1 VRIELLGDVYHYES
15 FGDARGVPVVF
26 LHGFSQSARTWHPV
40 VERMLRD
47 PRASGLRL
55 LLLDLVGHGASDK
68 PDRADAYAFAHI
80 IEVLERLR
88 TELGLGRM
96 HLVGYSM
103 GGRIALLYAL
113 RRPDA
118 LRSLVVESA
127 SFGPRSRDEAQAMRE
142 RDAALAERL
151 ARSTPEEFADWWAS
165 MPLFATQSELP
176 EAVQAAER
184 AMRAANDTKA
194 LARVAAGCGQGTMP
208 SVWED
213 VAALPVPVHYLVGER
228 DERYAAIASEAA
240 VRWGLDVRSFPTG
253 HNVHLES
260 PERYA
265 LALLDIFSDEQER
278 P

>member
-1 VRIELLGDVYHYES
+1 MRIELLGDVYHYES

-26 LHGFSQSARTWHPV
+26 LHGFSQSTRTWRPV

-47 PRASGLRL
+47 PRASGLRF
-55 LLLDLVGHGASDK
+55 LLLDLVGHGASDR
-68 PDRADAYAFAHI
+68 PERPEAYTLPHI
-80 IEVLERLR
+80 VEALERFR
-88 TELGLGRM
+88 SGLGLGRM

-113 RRPDA
+113 RHPDA

-151 ARSTPEEFADWWAS
+151 ARSTPEEFADWWAA
-165 MPLFATQSELP
+165 MPLFATQSGLP
-176 EAVQAAER
+176 EAVQEAER
-184 AMRAANDTKA
+184 AMRVANDTKA
-194 LARVAAGCGQGTMP
+194 LARVVTGCGQGAMP
-208 SVWED
+208 SLWED
-213 VAALPVPVHYLVGER
+213 VAVLPVPVHYLVGER
-228 DERYAAIASEAA
+228 DERYMAIASEAA
-240 VRWGLDVRSFPTG
+240 VRWGLDVRRFPTG
-253 HNVHLES
+253 HNVHVES

-265 LALLDIFSDEQER
+265 RALLDIVSDEQER